1 MHKGG
6 TAVGFISAVALGIGS
21 MVGAGI
27 FALLGEAGAIASS
40 AVYLSFVI
48 GGLIAMLSAYS
59 LGRLGATYPTAGGIV
74 EYLGQ
79 SFGVGIFSGGM
90 SIVMYIAAVVSL
102 SLVAKA
108 FGSYALTFLPDS
120 MIVKWGGLWSRF
132 FALAVVV
139 FFVVLNLNGV
149 RSMALVEN
157 LIVGIKLA
165 VLGIFAIVG
174 LFFIDASRL
183 APDTYPPVS
192 DIWYSLAITFFAY
205 EGFRVIT
212 NAAEDMP
219 NPQRTLPRAMMT
231 AVLVVMVL
239 YVLVAVAVFGNL
251 PAEQVIAA
259 KDYALAAA
267 AQPVFGSIG
276 FTLTAVAAL
285 IATASALNAALY
297 AVTNVTYQLARNG
310 QLPRAFGKP
319 IRHSREGLVISGAFI
334 ALLALL
340 LDLSEIAVLG
350 SISIL
355 LVHASV
361 HAGHLRLLGKTGA
374 SPVLVILA
382 LVSNVAAAGL
392 SIYHQSRVSPLV
404 IVLLILFLGGS
415 FVLEV
420 LLRRFA
426 GKEFKLRMPDWPWVP
441 IKRRH

>member
-1 MHKGG
+1 
-6 TAVGFISAVALGIGS
+6 
-21 MVGAGI
+21 
-27 FALLGEAGAIASS
+27 
-40 AVYLSFVI
+40 
-48 GGLIAMLSAYS
+48 
-59 LGRLGATYPTAGGIV
+59 
-74 EYLGQ
+74 
-79 SFGVGIFSGGM
+79 
-90 SIVMYIAAVVSL
+90 
-102 SLVAKA
+102 
-108 FGSYALTFLPDS
+108 
-120 MIVKWGGLWSRF
+120 
-132 FALAVVV
+132 
-139 FFVVLNLNGV
+139 
-149 RSMALVEN
+149 
-157 LIVGIKLA
+157 
-165 VLGIFAIVG
+165 
-174 LFFIDASRL
+174 
-183 APDTYPPVS
+183 
-192 DIWYSLAITFFAY
+192 
-205 EGFRVIT
+205 
-212 NAAEDMP
+212 MP

-267 AQPVFGSIG
+267 AKPVFGPIG

-285 IATASALNAALY
+285 IATASAINAALY

-355 LVHASV
+355 LVHATV
-361 HAGHLRLLGKTGA
+361 HAGHLRLLGRTGA
-374 SPVLVILA
+374 SPVLVVLA
-382 LVSNVAAAGL
+382 MLSNFAAAGL
-392 SIYHQSRVSPLV
+392 SIYHHARVSPLV
-404 IVLLILFLGGS
+404 IVLLVLFMGGA

-441 IKRRH
+441 IKKRH

>member
-6 TAVGFISAVALGIGS
+6 TAVSFTSAVALGIGS

-40 AVYLSFVI
+40 AVYISFII

-59 LGRLGATYPTAGGIV
+59 LGRLGATFPAAGGIV

-108 FGSYALTFLPDS
+108 FGAYALTFLPDG
-120 MIVKWGGLWSRF
+120 MAGEWGGLWSRF

-149 RSMALVEN
+149 RSMAVAEN

-174 LFFIDASRL
+174 LFFIDPSRL
-183 APDTYPPVS
+183 APSTYPPVS

-267 AQPVFGSIG
+267 AKPVFGPIG

-285 IATASALNAALY
+285 IATASAINAALY

-355 LVHASV
+355 LVHATV
-361 HAGHLRLLGKTGA
+361 HAGHLRLLGRTGA
-374 SPVLVILA
+374 SPVLVVLA
-382 LVSNVAAAGL
+382 MLSNFAAAGL
-392 SIYHQSRVSPLV
+392 SIYHHARVSPLV
-404 IVLLILFLGGS
+404 IVLLVLFMGGA

-441 IKRRH
+441 IKKRH